1 MEFEASRA
9 KAVDKLNYFVENN
22 LSEYSKLRNFDFGPD
37 DRSNISCLSPYIT
50 HGVINELEVIDK
62 SLKKFSF
69 AKNEKFIQEVLWR
82 VYWKGW
88 LELRPNVWSDY
99 LVELNNLRNEF
110 KSNQNYLNA
119 IEGKTNIECFNQ
131 WVKELKENNYL
142 HNHTRMWFASIWI
155 FTLELPWQLGAEFF
169 MQHLYDGDAASNTLG
184 WRWVAGVQT
193 QGKHYLASE
202 WNIRKFTNNRF
213 QNIQLNENAPP
224 IFSDKTYSIGKK
236 DFLNFEILEDKIL
249 FLGNSNEIAESIAC
263 LKGKGPTDTMEL
275 VYAQANALG
284 FDIGDVIA
292 NGSALNEFRLML
304 IRQGVDESVA
314 QQLINEPWSVLQR
327 SPQQYS
333 IQVEKS
339 GYLADLDALVIGQVL
354 CEAGAG
360 RSVQESDI
368 DHGIGIEIHRSIGER
383 VESGDAIMT
392 LDGPFGIDIHLIQ
405 RLKQA
410 ITISDYQVKLGTR
423 ILETVTISDCPTT

>member
-1 MEFEASRA
+1 MKFEASRA
-9 KAVDKLNYFVENN
+9 KAVDKLNDFVENN

-119 IEGKTNIECFNQ
+119 IEGKTDLECFNQ
-131 WVKELKENNYL
+131 WVNELKENNYL

-213 QNIQLNENAPP
+213 QNIQLNENASP

-249 FLGNSNEIAESIAC
+249 LIFENNMTFEFSDFKEHKFKKILLISNETNRNIKLSEKVLKFKANLLEDQKTRLIEKSINC
-263 LKGKGPTDTMEL
+263 ETININDLKNITEE
-275 VYAQANALG
+275 VYALYPTIGENLDFIQDNNLENIKFLYRKLDQFSWQYCNKG
-284 FDIGDVIA
+284 FFNFKNYIPKIIA
-292 NGSALNEFRLML
+292 NFN
-304 IRQGVDESVA
+304 
-314 QQLINEPWSVLQR
+314 
-327 SPQQYS
+327 
-333 IQVEKS
+333 
-339 GYLADLDALVIGQVL
+339 
-354 CEAGAG
+354 
-360 RSVQESDI
+360 
-368 DHGIGIEIHRSIGER
+368 
-383 VESGDAIMT
+383 
-392 LDGPFGIDIHLIQ
+392 
-405 RLKQA
+405 
-410 ITISDYQVKLGTR
+410 
-423 ILETVTISDCPTT
+423 